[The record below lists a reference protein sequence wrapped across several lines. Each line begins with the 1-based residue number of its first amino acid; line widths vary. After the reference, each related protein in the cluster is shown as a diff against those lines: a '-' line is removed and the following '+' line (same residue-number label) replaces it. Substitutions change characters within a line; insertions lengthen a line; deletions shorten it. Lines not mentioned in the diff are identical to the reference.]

1 MRAKAICSL
10 GLFLALL
17 VPAHAF
23 GQDAIWRSMFT
34 PGGGMIVALCAN
46 HDSLVCCYDQW
57 SGFYTCSAREAIWRA
72 VPVTGVENLNGLKT
86 ISVSPHGT
94 VFLGVYS
101 SGLYRS
107 TDRGA
112 HWELSQADTFGIP
125 LQPVFG
131 ENEDVYTSTNW
142 EILKSTD
149 DGKTWGTS
157 LLKSDPEDIF
167 TKILRGPD
175 NLLYVTTLKRTFCST
190 NAGQSWEQV
199 GGPVGAMAIA
209 PDNTITIAA
218 PNGFYESRDSC
229 RTCQKVGDMRTPLYG
244 PNLFYAS
251 SGALFYW
258 SETDTG
264 LARSETNGRTWSL
277 VSGLPLR
284 GISTITE
291 SDSGCLYAGTEYGM
305 FRSIDQGRCWTSMS
319 NGLLPVPITSLST
332 DERGRV
338 FVGAWG
344 GIYMSADYGESW
356 AMRTNGLDLLYVE
369 VVLASSRCEALFAGD
384 AAGIHRSLN
393 NGSTWQRV
401 SEFTD
406 VRSICETPT
415 GVLFAGGFDSLF
427 QSTDCGN
434 TWSVTSTFRDVWNI
448 FSVFVNKNGD
458 LYLATLAGLLRSQ
471 DNGTHWT
478 TCANVTP
485 GTYGVRTLARDSKG
499 TLFVGT
505 DGVFR
510 SADDGTTWQ
519 ESLTGVQSVSL
530 AVDGNDYVYAGILPE
545 WGGVLGGV
553 RRSTDGGI
561 SWAPFNV
568 GLVDSDTAR
577 IRAVAYDSVSGHVYA
592 VQNPGGVARTIN
604 PAYME
609 RSLGIGMHSELP
621 TRFALEQNYPNPFN
635 PSTTIR
641 YGLPQRSQV
650 TLAVFNMLGQLVTS
664 LVSGEVE
671 AGNHEV
677 QFDASGLASGVYFY
691 RIQAGTFTHT
701 KKLCVIK

>member
-1 MRAKAICSL
+1 MRANTVSSICL
-10 GLFLALL
+10 MLALL
-17 VPAHAF
+17 APEYALC
-23 GQDAIWRSMFT
+23 QDKIWRSMFT
-34 PGGGMIVALCAN
+34 PGGGMVYAVCAN
-46 HDSLVCCYDQW
+46 HDSLVYCYDQW

-72 VPVTGVENLNGLKT
+72 TPIDVENPRALKA

-112 HWELSQADTFGIP
+112 HWELSLADTFGIP
-125 LQPVFG
+125 IQPGFG
-131 ENEDVYTSTNW
+131 EYENVYASTHRG
-142 EILKSTD
+142 ILKSTD
-149 DGKTWGTS
+149 DGQTWSAS
-157 LLKSDPEDIF
+157 LPMSDPEDIF

-175 NLLYVTTLKRTFCST
+175 GVMYVTTLKTTFRST
-190 NAGQSWEQV
+190 NGGQSWEQV
-199 GGPVGAMAIA
+199 GVPVGAIAIA
-209 PDNTITIAA
+209 PNNTITIAA
-218 PNGFYESRDSC
+218 SNGFFESRDSC
-229 RTCQKVGDMRTPLYG
+229 KTCQKVGDMRTPLYG

-284 GISTITE
+284 GIFTISE
-291 SDSGCLYAGTEYGM
+291 SDSGCLYTGTEYGV
-305 FRSIDQGRCWTSMS
+305 FRSADQGRCWTSMS
-319 NGLLPVPITSLST
+319 NGLVPVPITSLST

-369 VVLASSRCEALFAGD
+369 AVLASSRCGALFAGD
-384 AAGIHRSLN
+384 GAGIHRSLDS
-393 NGSTWQRV
+393 GSTWQRV

-406 VRSICETPT
+406 VRSICESPA
-415 GVLFAGGFDSLF
+415 GVLYAGGFDSLF

-448 FSVFVNKNGD
+448 YSVFVNKNGD
-458 LYLATLAGLLRSQ
+458 LYLATAAGLLRSQ
-471 DNGTHWT
+471 DDGTHWT
-478 TCANVTP
+478 KFANVIP
-485 GTYGVRTLARDSKG
+485 GTYGVRTLARDSEG
-499 TLFVGT
+499 VLFVGT

-510 SADDGTTWQ
+510 SVDDGATWQ

-530 AVDGNDYVYAGILPE
+530 AVDGNDFVYAGSVPDVY
-545 WGGVLGGV
+545 WGKPGGV
-553 RRSTDGGI
+553 RRSTDRGL

-568 GLVDSDTAR
+568 GLLDGDTAR

-592 VQNPGGVARTIN
+592 VQNPGGVARTIV
-604 PAYME
+604 PAYVKQSVDAGVH
-609 RSLGIGMHSELP
+609 RGLP
-621 TRFALEQNYPNPFN
+621 TQFALEQNFPNPFN

-641 YGLPQRSQV
+641 YALPHRSHM
-650 TLAVFNMLGQLVTS
+650 TLMLFNSLGQRVATLVN
-664 LVSGEVE
+664 GQVE
-671 AGNHEV
+671 AGYHEV
-677 QFDASGLASGVYFY
+677 QL
-691 RIQAGTFTHT
+691 
-701 KKLCVIK
+701 